1 MRVKTILL
9 SLLLL
14 MTLLAAF
21 FGTRPQY
28 IRFLLSPPWAG
39 PCDPSTEEIE
49 MNTRLTKG
57 LGIGHTPPDMH
68 CSVFC
73 LQVPEGSEL
82 VIGIADLD
90 YQLSFHVGRD
100 LYPNWD
106 PGLPPNPGMIV
117 GNKKIIGNPRTKIMN
132 PIGRYYIYICPGE
145 DFGEFWIDEGRCT
158 PTTFKGSTLFT
169 IHNKFTP

>member
-14 MTLLAAF
+14 ITLLAALC
-21 FGTRPQY
+21 GTTPQY
-28 IRFLLSPPWAG
+28 IRFISSPPWAG
-39 PCDPSTEEIE
+39 PCDPSTEQIE

-82 VIGIADLD
+82 LIGIADLD
-90 YQLSFHVGRD
+90 LQLELHVGRD
-100 LYPNWD
+100 LYPYWD
-106 PGLPPNPGMIV
+106 PGFSSKQGNVSRIVNPKTRM
-117 GNKKIIGNPRTKIMN
+117 MN
-132 PIGRYYIYICPGE
+132 PVGRYYIHVCPGE
-145 DFGEFWIDEGRCT
+145 GFGEFWIDEGRCT
-158 PTTFKGSTLFT
+158 PATFKDSTLFT
-169 IHNKFTP
+169 IYNKFTP